1 MQNTHPAP
9 TQWKQTRWRTM
20 WEKSS
25 PKTTRPNTR
34 NHYGKRD
41 AEGGREA
48 ENIGDE
54 ADGRKNVRIGGQ
66 LRRVN
71 VGRLAKHVNT
81 RATRGRVWRK
91 EWQHYTSRGA
101 HDIGR
106 KSHEIN

>member
-1 MQNTHPAP
+1 
-9 TQWKQTRWRTM
+9 M
-20 WEKSS
+20 WEKNP
-25 PKTTRPNTR
+25 PKTTRPNIR

-41 AEGGREA
+41 AKGGQEA

-54 ADGRKNVRIGGQ
+54 ADGRKNVRIREQ
-66 LRRVN
+66 LRRVK
-71 VGRLAKHVNT
+71 VGRLAKHVKT

-106 KSHEIN
+106 KSDEIN